1 MSGFGRI
8 IAIPYPK
15 PYFLSGCG
23 AGADDVRMRM
33 RSGLF
38 RTSDSVRSR
47 CGLGSETDKKLSDV
61 KFVFN
66 PYNKRAA
73 IQLAAI

>member
-1 MSGFGRI
+1 V
-8 IAIPYPK
+8 
-15 PYFLSGCG
+15 
-23 AGADDVRMRM
+23 DDVRMRM

-38 RTSDSVRSR
+38 PTSDSVWSR

-73 IQLAAI
+73 IQLAPIRWQNIISSLCSVQ

>member
-1 MSGFGRI
+1 MTCGCGCGGDYFGRQI
-8 IAIPYPK
+8 
-15 PYFLSGCG
+15 
-23 AGADDVRMRM
+23 
-33 RSGLF
+33 
-38 RTSDSVRSR
+38 R